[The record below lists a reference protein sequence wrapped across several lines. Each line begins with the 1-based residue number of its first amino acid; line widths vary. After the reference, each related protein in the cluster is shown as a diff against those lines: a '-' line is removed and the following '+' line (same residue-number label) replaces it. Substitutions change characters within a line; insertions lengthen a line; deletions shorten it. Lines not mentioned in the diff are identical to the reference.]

1 MSLNTTA
8 VAIMPTSPPAP
19 PPSMDGVQIYEQTKC
34 HIHLFPNG
42 LLAVCTYS
50 MVENN
55 QHAMK
60 NGTIAVEHNI
70 VQSEIFLI
78 CTLNSKTTVSPIITG
93 NSLHFQLENV
103 SILRKE
109 INSNLAGMD
118 NNKEG
123 WCSSA
128 PTNVLLF
135 SIDGENGGGL
145 IDGYSWMTALKECIE
160 NVTELEE
167 LQTCIWEEWYL
178 TDEGV

>member
-1 MSLNTTA
+1 MGDYLWCVS
-8 VAIMPTSPPAP
+8 TS
-19 PPSMDGVQIYEQTKC
+19 
-34 HIHLFPNG
+34 
-42 LLAVCTYS
+42 VCTY
-50 MVENN
+50 VCLRY
-55 QHAMK
+55 
-60 NGTIAVEHNI
+60 T
-70 VQSEIFLI
+70 IFLI

-167 LQTCIWEEWYL
+167 LQTCI
-178 TDEGV
+178 